1 MDPSSCSFPIAQPQ
15 ILFGGALSDPSQPHL
30 SVPVSLVHSSVCFPS
45 SLSLYASSWPLL
57 CDPPPPL
64 SFSTCS
70 AVYLTAMQP
79 AAMNSCWLGRSA
91 AFSYWL
97 FLSSEASF
105 SYRSFTVCWFVRGL
119 WAGHKKNITQW
130 VREGET
136 HNKLT
141 ACMEAEKKN
150 KTKQKKLDIYLIYIQ
165 LWHSHHIIYLPSYSH
180 F

>member
-1 MDPSSCSFPIAQPQ
+1 MFISYSSATDSVRWSAF
-15 ILFGGALSDPSQPHL
+15 LSIPTTPL
-30 SVPVSLVHSSVCFPS
+30 CS
-45 SLSLYASSWPLL
+45 SLSCPFFSLLSQLSLSLCIFLTSLMWSPSPLG
-57 CDPPPPL
+57 
-64 SFSTCS
+64 FSTCS

-119 WAGHKKNITQW
+119 WAGHKKNRTQW

-141 ACMEAEKKN
+141 ACMEAEKK
-150 KTKQKKLDIYLIYIQ
+150 TKQNKKNLT
-165 LWHSHHIIYLPSYSH
+165 
-180 F
+180 FT